1 MSTPQNIA
9 LIAVT
14 RRGLEQAQRLRQRL
28 TYGDIYRPTR
38 YGPPQDAWEQP
49 YTGALSA
56 QIAELFTHYEQLVF
70 FLATGA
76 VTRLIAPHLIDKRN
90 DPGVLTVDEAS
101 HFVIPVLSG
110 HQGGANA
117 FARTVAACLGA
128 TPVITTASDVISGLS
143 PDLLTDAYNWVVEQ
157 PERLKTTAMA
167 FVNQELVAIVQEVGS
182 PGSWLNER
190 ELPAHVSFAYSRL
203 QLPQQD
209 FQSILWI
216 TDRMVAVD
224 DEREAARILWY
235 RPQSLVLGVGCER
248 GITLEA
254 LEEGL
259 DTFLRQSGFA
269 KASITA
275 LASLDRKA
283 DEAAMVALAQRHKW
297 QTHFYTAAELS
308 QVAGMQRPSKV
319 VERCVGTPGVAE
331 PAALLAA
338 GVDRLLVEK
347 HVLSS
352 TAAPQRMTFALAR
365 AAPFAERTSVTGK
378 VTFVGAGPGDPEL
391 LTLKAQRALAQAEVV
406 IYAGSLIPPAV
417 LQHAPATAVLHD
429 SAPLTLEEVLAI
441 MLAAVRAGKRV
452 VRLQSGDLSLYS
464 AIQEQMA
471 RLDAEN
477 VPYAAIPGISAFQA
491 AAAALQS
498 ELTIPEVVQ
507 TIILTRGAGQ
517 TPMPAGESLAALAA
531 HRASLC
537 IFLSATLSRRVQEQ
551 LLTAYAP
558 ETPVAIL
565 YRVSWPDEKIIV
577 TELRYL
583 HREIRRHKLTRTTLI
598 LVGEAIGARKNR
610 SRLYDTTHAH
620 IFRTR
625 RRGPNDSSFH
635 RITC

>member
-1 MSTPQNIA
+1 MNTPQNIA

-14 RRGLEQAQRLRQRL
+14 RRGLEQARRLRQRL
-28 TYGDIYRPTR
+28 TYGDIYRPAR

-56 QIAELFTHYEQLVF
+56 QMATLFARYTQLVF

-76 VTRLIAPHLIDKRN
+76 VIRLLAPHLIDKKS
-90 DPGVLTVDEAS
+90 DPGVLTVDEAG

-128 TPVITTASDVISGLS
+128 TPVITTASDVLSGLS
-143 PDLLTDAYNWVVEQ
+143 PDLLADAYNWVMEQ
-157 PERLKTTAMA
+157 PEHLKAAAMA
-167 FVNQELVAIVQEVGS
+167 FVNQEPVAIVQEVGN
-182 PGSWLNER
+182 PGSWLNEH

-216 TDRMVAVD
+216 TDRMVAVAD
-224 DEREAARILWY
+224 GLEATRILWY

-259 DTFLRQSGFA
+259 NTFLRQSGFA
-269 KASITA
+269 KASIAA

-283 DEAAMVALAQRHKW
+283 DEAALVALAQRHQW
-297 QTHFYTAAELS
+297 QTHFYTAAELA
-308 QVAGMQRPSKV
+308 QVVGVQRPSKV

-331 PAALLAA
+331 PAALFAA

-347 HVLSS
+347 HIFSS
-352 TAAPQRMTFALAR
+352 TASPQRMTFALAR
-365 AAPFAERTSVTGK
+365 AAPFAERTSVTGT

-391 LTLKAQRALAQAEVV
+391 LTLKAQRALAQADVV

-417 LQHAPATAVLHD
+417 LQHAPATAILHD
-429 SAPLTLEEVLAI
+429 SAPLTLEEVLAV

-464 AIQEQMA
+464 AMQEQMT

-477 VPYAAIPGISAFQA
+477 APYTAIPGISAFQA

-577 TELRYL
+577 TQLQHLYQ
-583 HREIRRHKLTRTTLI
+583 EIRRHKLTRTTLI

-620 IFRTR
+620 IFRTHR
-625 RRGPNDSSFH
+625 REPNDSSA
-635 RITC
+635 